1 MSEPTALPLPGW
13 EDPSEH
19 CWTLRQPRRA
29 AHWVLVMLATFLAIP
44 ALLFGACLL
53 TARLSPL
60 TAAVLA
66 SVLAAFFLAR
76 YLLATLRGVVL
87 ARSDVDTVMVAA
99 NRSLLATAALGGLVY
114 LMVGEAP
121 ALGRAFAAD
130 GHLPSLRE
138 WLALLGG
145 ELADITFFDV
155 PEALGWSESP
165 LAPQTRTAIW
175 ALGAFRLLL
184 AVGLVEMVARLWQ
197 RFVTGT
203 TFYGTVREAW
213 ARCAADLDPDA
224 LLTFHGTVR
233 LDPATLECR
242 AADLVKV
249 YEKRADTEVETHLV
263 DQREEV

>member
-1 MSEPTALPLPGW
+1 MRESTAESLPGW
-13 EDPSEH
+13 DDSAQH
-19 CWTLRQPRRA
+19 CWTLEQPRRA
-29 AHWVLVMLATFLAIP
+29 VHWVVVMLATFLAVP
-44 ALLFGACLL
+44 ALLFLL
-53 TARLSPL
+53 CAGVARLSPK

-66 SVLAAFFLAR
+66 AVVTAFLLLR
-76 YLLATLRGVVL
+76 YLLITLRG
-87 ARSDVDTVMVAA
+87 AFGRHDVNAVMDAA

-130 GHLPSLRE
+130 GHLPSFRE
-138 WLALLGG
+138 WLSLLGG

-184 AVGLVEMVARLWQ
+184 AVGLVEMVARLWR

-203 TFYGTVREAW
+203 TFYGTAQDAW
-213 ARCAADLDPDA
+213 ARSAADLDPDA
-224 LLTFHGTVR
+224 LLVWHGTVR
-233 LDPATLECR
+233 LDPALLECR
-242 AADLVKV
+242 AADLVQA
-249 YEKRADTEVETHLV
+249 YEKRADTETVTHLV
-263 DQREEV
+263 DEREDV